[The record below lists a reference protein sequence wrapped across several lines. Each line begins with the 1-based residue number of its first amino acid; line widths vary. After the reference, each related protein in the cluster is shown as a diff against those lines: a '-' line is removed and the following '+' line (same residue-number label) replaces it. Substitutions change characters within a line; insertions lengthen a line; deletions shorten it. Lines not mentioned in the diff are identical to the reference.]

1 MGFKRGDK
9 MDINTFMFTLMNELY
24 ENEFYG
30 VEISN
35 YYNEYDKR
43 FLIHIVVKRNNHKH
57 VYGYSISEKWI
68 DNNSIE
74 KIVNELLRK

>member
-1 MGFKRGDK
+1 MNINEFIFKLTNK
-9 MDINTFMFTLMNELY
+9 LI

-35 YYNEYDKR
+35 YYNEYDKH
-43 FLIHIVVKRNNHKH
+43 FLIHVVAKRNNHKY
-57 VYGYSISEKWI
+57 VYGYSISEKWL

>member
-1 MGFKRGDK
+1 MNINEFIFKLTNK
-9 MDINTFMFTLMNELY
+9 LI
-24 ENEFYG
+24 ENEFYA
-30 VEISN
+30 VEMTN
-35 YYNEYDKR
+35 YYNEYDKH
-43 FLIHIVVKRNNHKH
+43 FLMHIVANRNNRKY

>member
-1 MGFKRGDK
+1 MNINEFIFKLNNK
-9 MDINTFMFTLMNELY
+9 LI
-24 ENEFYG
+24 ENEFYV

-35 YYNEYDKR
+35 YYNEYDKH
-43 FLIHIVVKRNNHKH
+43 FLIHIVTKRNNHKY
-57 VYGYSISEKWI
+57 VYGYSISEERI

>member
-1 MGFKRGDK
+1 MNINDFIFKLTNKLIENGF
-9 MDINTFMFTLMNELY
+9 Y
-24 ENEFYG
+24 V

-35 YYNEYDKR
+35 YYNVYDKH
-43 FLIHIVVKRNNHKH
+43 FLIHIVTKRNNRKY
-57 VYGYSISEKWI
+57 VYGYSISEKWL

>member
-1 MGFKRGDK
+1 
-9 MDINTFMFTLMNELY
+9 MDINNFMFTLINELNENLFY
-24 ENEFYG
+24 E

-35 YYNEYDKR
+35 YYNEYDKH
-43 FLIHIVVKRNNHKH
+43 FLIHIVAKRNNHKY